1 MRGSEQRANQSAGR
15 PHATRATAAGVVDEE
30 LITDTHAV
38 LLWLRKRVHVS
49 PMDSQSAFAADTL
62 ARLLAQLSGHTA

>member
-1 MRGSEQRANQSAGR
+1 MRGSEQRVNHSGAR
-15 PHATRATAAGVVDEE
+15 PYAAQAPAAGVVDEE

-38 LLWLRKRVHVS
+38 LLWLRNRAHVS

-62 ARLLAQLSGHTA
+62 ARLLDQLSGHTA